1 MDRILTFLFA
11 THTGILT
18 SMQSSRPSGRP
29 SPQMERSPTK
39 VPFGTV
45 RSFGALLSPVNL
57 WRSVIRP
64 VSYYA
69 LFEWWLLLSQHPGC
83 LDNATS
89 LTT

>member
-1 MDRILTFLFA
+1 MERILTVLFA

-18 SMQSSRPSGRP
+18 SMQSTCTSGHASTR
-29 SPQMERSPTK
+29 MERSPTK

-45 RSFGALLSPVNL
+45 RSFGALLSPEYL

-83 LDNATS
+83 LNNATS

>member
-1 MDRILTFLFA
+1 MERILTVLFA

-18 SMQSSRPSGRP
+18 SNRSSRPSGRP
-29 SPQMERSPTK
+29 SLLLERSPTT
-39 VPFGTV
+39 VPCGTI
-45 RSFGALLSPVNL
+45 RSFGVLLSPVNL

-69 LFEWWLLLSQHPGC
+69 LFEWWLLLRQHPGC

>member
-1 MDRILTFLFA
+1 VEWILTILFA

-18 SMQSSRPSGRP
+18 SIQSTCPHGHASTH
-29 SPQMERSPTK
+29 MERSPTT
-39 VPFGTV
+39 VPEGTI
-45 RSFGALLSPVNL
+45 RSFGALLSPGNL

-89 LTT
+89 FST